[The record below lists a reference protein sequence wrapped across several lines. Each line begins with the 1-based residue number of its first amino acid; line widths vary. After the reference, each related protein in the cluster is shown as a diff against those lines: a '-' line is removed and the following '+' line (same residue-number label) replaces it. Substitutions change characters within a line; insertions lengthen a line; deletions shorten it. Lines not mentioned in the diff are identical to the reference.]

1 MVWWILAAV
10 NLAFVLG
17 IGSTLIW
24 GDRRIGWLADVPL
37 GPPTGGSN
45 AKEPR
50 VSVIVAARNE
60 ERNIEAAAESLL
72 NLDYADYE
80 LLVVDDRST
89 DSTGAILDCLAQRDL
104 RLKVVHLTE
113 LPPGW
118 LGKNHAL
125 DVGAQRATGEF
136 LLFTDADVVLDPTT
150 LRRAMT
156 HVQRTDADHL
166 AVSPDPEMPSL
177 LLESLVV
184 VFVHVFFVYIRPWKV
199 DDPKSPA
206 FVGVGAFNLLK
217 REVYEAVGTMRAI
230 AMRPDDDVK
239 LGKLIKR
246 KGFRQRFLAG
256 RGLVR
261 VPWYASLREMMIG
274 LEKNLFAG
282 VDYSL
287 AISVAGTS
295 FFLFVYLWP
304 FVALLFLR
312 GPAWWMSLAATT
324 MLLWQAL
331 RTARATGCSRWSVVL
346 FPLAVVLFVFVQW
359 RAITL
364 TYVRGG
370 IRWRDTHYPLAE
382 LRANKV

>member
-1 MVWWILAAV
+1 MVWWILAAI
-10 NLAFVLG
+10 NLACVLG
-17 IGSTLIW
+17 IGGTLVW
-24 GDRRIGWLADVPL
+24 GDRRIGRLSDVPP
-37 GPPTGGSN
+37 GPLVAT
-45 AKEPR
+45 PR
-50 VSVIVAARNE
+50 ISVIVAARNE
-60 ERNIEAAAESLL
+60 ERNIEAAVTSLL
-72 NLDYADYE
+72 NQDYADYE

-89 DSTGAILDCLAQRDL
+89 DSTGAILDRVAQRES
-104 RLKVVHLTE
+104 RLKVLHLTE

-125 DVGAQRATGEF
+125 DVGARQATGDF

-150 LRRAMT
+150 LRRAMV

-166 AVSPDPEMPSL
+166 AVSPDVEMPTL

-184 VFVHVFFVYIRPWKV
+184 VFIHLFFIYIRPWKV
-199 DDPKSPA
+199 DDPQSPA
-206 FVGVGAFNLLK
+206 FIGVGAFNLLK
-217 REVYEAVGTMRAI
+217 RDVYTAVGTMRAI

-246 KGFRQRFLAG
+246 QGFRQRFLAG

-261 VPWYASLREMMIG
+261 VPWYASFREMMIG

-304 FVALLFLR
+304 FVSLLFLP
-312 GPAWWMSLAATT
+312 GSAWWMALSAALV
-324 MLLWQAL
+324 LLWQAL
-331 RTARATGCSRWSVVL
+331 RTACATDCSRWSVAL

-364 TYVRGG
+364 TYIRNG